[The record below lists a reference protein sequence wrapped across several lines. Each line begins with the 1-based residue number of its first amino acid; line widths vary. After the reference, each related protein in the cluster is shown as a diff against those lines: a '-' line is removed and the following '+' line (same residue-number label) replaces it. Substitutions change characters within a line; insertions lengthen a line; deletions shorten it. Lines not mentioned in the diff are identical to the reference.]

1 MDYVA
6 ERTASVAKV
15 EEVTN
20 GTGVDEKTHR
30 IKSNFLTVCL

>member
-6 ERTASVAKV
+6 EKTASITKV

-20 GTGVDEKTHR
+20 GTGIDEKTHR
-30 IKSNFLTVCL
+30 IKNNFLTVCL